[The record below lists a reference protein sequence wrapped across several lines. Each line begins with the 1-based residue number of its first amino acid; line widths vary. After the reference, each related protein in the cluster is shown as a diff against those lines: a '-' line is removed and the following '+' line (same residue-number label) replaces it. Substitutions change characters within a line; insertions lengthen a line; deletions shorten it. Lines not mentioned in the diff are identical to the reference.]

1 MRGFAK
7 CAAAGTFVALAGIY
21 MGAQAPAT
29 PARDAGP
36 ILAAA
41 RQALGARQNGVLGLV
56 IRDGLKLVTV
66 GLGIGLAGALALT
79 RVLGQLLV
87 QPQPSNGPLLFDIRP
102 TDALTYAGVTAVLVL
117 VAIAA
122 CLMPA
127 RRAASVDPMIALRA
141 Q

>member
-1 MRGFAK
+1 MS
-7 CAAAGTFVALAGIY
+7 VILAGVLLK
-21 MGAQAPAT
+21 MGTYGILRVNFAILPA
-29 PARDAGP
+29 ASHQ
-36 ILAAA
+36 LAWFF
-41 RQALGARQNGVLGLV
+41 LGV
-56 IRDGLKLVTV
+56 IGTI

-87 QPQPSNGPLLFDIRP
+87 EPQPSNGPLLFDIRP

-127 RRAASVDPMIALRA
+127 RRAASVDPMDALRYE
-141 Q
+141 